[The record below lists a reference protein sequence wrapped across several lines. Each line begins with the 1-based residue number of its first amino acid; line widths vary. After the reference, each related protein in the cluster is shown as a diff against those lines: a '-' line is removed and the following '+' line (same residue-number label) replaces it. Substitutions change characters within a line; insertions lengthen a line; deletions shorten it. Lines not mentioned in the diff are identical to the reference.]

1 MDESSLPP
9 IIKPATE
16 SAPANTAGAGRVDST
31 CDLSSVLGADD
42 ALGVWSPL
50 APTPAEREVT
60 DDLQAVIAMRV
71 AYRGEPF
78 CGFAKQPGQLT
89 VQGSLEE
96 ALAKVFRHPVETV
109 CAGRTDSG
117 VHARGQWV
125 SFSLSAKEW
134 NERSD
139 YKVLKSLN
147 ALTHDNISVCE
158 IMRKDLDFNARFS
171 ARSREYRYFIC
182 TDKPTPLLM
191 RDFSWHLGKELD
203 LEAMRKAASYL
214 IGEHDFRSFCMAA
227 SAEGKTTN
235 RNVVSIDIEETE
247 MWGENLVV
255 ITVIG
260 NAFLHSMVRTIVG
273 TLVLVGRGKRDPE
286 WVADVLAACD
296 RCAAGENAPA
306 QGLVFWQVNYDGEL
320 IYDPEAKR
328 KEARA
333 KELAAA
339 EAKAK
344 SEKKFHLFANTRFGA
359 GAEFAIPR
367 GVPRAEGQLPF
378 SGASMSDVKT
388 KKGDTDNFDPLEV
401 DALRNP
407 TNKMPGLGVSDGSG
421 VVSVAAVGD
430 AGSAS
435 VATAGDGTS
444 PAVAQEATG
453 TLSGTAS
460 VPAKPVFAS
469 TGKPA
474 SARVS
479 VSSIQTPAAAYTE
492 TGAYGDLEWDI
503 DFEEAL
509 EARENDVPKR
519 SEISE
524 VEAAEAGDYSVT
536 APVLSKV
543 EGEGKREGGRESGAP
558 KHTTPSHDLTA
569 PMKPVSADEGLD
581 APEDAP
587 VSAKHGRRSSDSGGA
602 SVPLSRKIASRQA
615 RAAAQAGN
623 RQAPAASAAAHAAEK
638 SAFIAKH
645 GKRREQDDP
654 GETAAMPALDGRY
667 PFETRPLPYQLKD

>member
-9 IIKPATE
+9 IIKPETE
-16 SAPANTAGAGRVDST
+16 TSSAPLAGAVRVDST

-42 ALGVWSPL
+42 TLGVWNPL
-50 APTPAEREVT
+50 SPTPAEREVT

-71 AYRGEPF
+71 TYRGEPF

-147 ALTHDNISVCE
+147 ALTHEDISICE

-182 TDKPTPLLM
+182 TDKPAPLLM

-235 RNVVSIDIEETE
+235 RNVVSIDIDEIE

-255 ITVIG
+255 ITVVG

-273 TLVLVGRGKRDPE
+273 TLVLVGRGKREPE
-286 WVADVLAACD
+286 WVAEVLAACD

-320 IYDPEAKR
+320 IYDPDAKR

-333 KELAAA
+333 KELAEA

-344 SEKKFHLFANTRFGA
+344 AEKKFHLFGGTRFGG

-367 GVPRAEGQLPF
+367 GVPREEGQLPF

-388 KKGDTDNFDPLEV
+388 KKGDTDSFNPLEV

-407 TNKMPGLGVSDGSG
+407 TNK
-421 VVSVAAVGD
+421 ATE
-430 AGSAS
+430 AGSAGDGLASAAVVQEAPEPSVSAAPVSRSSS
-435 VATAGDGTS
+435 VAPASTKFASLSDG
-444 PAVAQEATG
+444 ATP
-453 TLSGTAS
+453 AS
-460 VPAKPVFAS
+460 V
-469 TGKPA
+469 GKA
-474 SARVS
+474 AQVRAS

-503 DFEEAL
+503 DLEEAKQSSKE
-509 EARENDVPKR
+509 EAPKKVAIPEIDTTDV
-519 SEISE
+519 
-524 VEAAEAGDYSVT
+524 AG
-536 APVLSKV
+536 
-543 EGEGKREGGRESGAP
+543 ERESNAP
-558 KHTTPSHDLTA
+558 KHSTPSHDLTA
-569 PMKPVSADEGLD
+569 PMD
-581 APEDAP
+581 P
-587 VSAKHGRRSSDSGGA
+587 VSAKEDSE
-602 SVPLSRKIASRQA
+602 PFEL
-615 RAAAQAGN
+615 
-623 RQAPAASAAAHAAEK
+623 APAS
-638 SAFIAKH
+638 AKH
-645 GKRREQDDP
+645 GKRAPEEGALNAKHGKPREQDDP
-654 GETAAMPALDGRY
+654 GKTAAMPALDGRY

>member
-191 RDFSWHLGKELD
+191 RDFSWHLGKALD
-203 LEAMRKAASYL
+203 LDAMRKAASYL

-407 TNKMPGLGVSDGSG
+407 TNKMSGPGVSSGAG
-421 VVSVAAVGD
+421 VVSVAAAGGG
-430 AGSAS
+430 GSAAS
-435 VATAGDGTS
+435 AH
-444 PAVAQEATG
+444 
-453 TLSGTAS
+453 AS
-460 VPAKPVFAS
+460 VS
-469 TGKPA
+469 GNQPA
-474 SARVS
+474 SDGRRAPIRTV
-479 VSSIQTPAAAYTE
+479 VSSAQTPAAAYTE

-509 EARENDVPKR
+509 EAREDDVPKR
-519 SEISE
+519 PEIPE
-524 VEAAEAGDYSVT
+524 VEAVEAEDSSVT

>member
-9 IIKPATE
+9 IIKPEAETT
-16 SAPANTAGAGRVDST
+16 PVPKTGAARVDST

-42 ALGVWSPL
+42 TLGVWNPL

-71 AYRGEPF
+71 TYRGEPF

-147 ALTHDNISVCE
+147 ALTHEDISVCE

-182 TDKPTPLLM
+182 TDKPAPLLM

-235 RNVVSIDIEETE
+235 RNVVSIDIDEVE

-255 ITVIG
+255 ITVVG

-273 TLVLVGRGKRDPE
+273 TLVLVGRGKREPE
-286 WVADVLAACD
+286 WVAEVLAACD

-333 KELAAA
+333 KELAEA

-344 SEKKFHLFANTRFGA
+344 AEKKFHLFGNMRFGT
-359 GAEFAIPR
+359 GAEFSIPR
-367 GVPRAEGQLPF
+367 GVPREEGQLPF

-388 KKGDTDNFDPLEV
+388 KKGDTDNFNPLEV

-407 TNKMPGLGVSDGSG
+407 TNKASE
-421 VVSVAAVGD
+421 
-430 AGSAS
+430 AG
-435 VATAGDGTS
+435 
-444 PAVAQEATG
+444 AVAQKAAERGPVAEQDSAKFAPSLG
-453 TLSGTAS
+453 DTA
-460 VPAKPVFAS
+460 
-469 TGKPA
+469 PA
-474 SARVS
+474 SAGKPVLARAS
-479 VSSIQTPAAAYTE
+479 VSSVQTPAAAYTE
-492 TGAYGDLEWDI
+492 AGAYGDLEWDI
-503 DFEEAL
+503 ELEEAKQASKEEGPKEL
-509 EARENDVPKR
+509 EVPEIDAVDKTGEREP
-519 SEISE
+519 
-524 VEAAEAGDYSVT
+524 
-536 APVLSKV
+536 
-543 EGEGKREGGRESGAP
+543 GAP

-569 PMKPVSADEGLD
+569 PMKPVSADEDFEQL
-581 APEDAP
+581 EDAP
-587 VSAKHGRRSSDSGGA
+587 VSAKHGKRAAGLSDGELASGETASATVSAVLSVDGSSSEKAGGA
-602 SVPLSRKIASRQA
+602 SVPLSQKIASRQA
-615 RAAAQAGN
+615 RAAAQAGKH
-623 RQAPAASAAAHAAEK
+623 QAPAASVAVHAAEK
-638 SAFIAKH
+638 SALNAKH
-645 GKRREQDDP
+645 GKPHEQDDP
-654 GETAAMPALDGRY
+654 DKTAAMPALDGRY